1 MKINLYYNEFN
12 KDYNLNILKKIGFI
26 QEEILSL
33 NNLLIYNIEDIKIKI
48 NNNYYILGID
58 DLYFNLN
65 LKYFLEKN
73 NLNESDIEKIVI
85 YDRKRDEN
93 GNVIKDNIIIDKY
106 NEWYANNNYS
116 NFEHN
121 NSHILRFPIDMILHN
136 ILRRIPLNNSINI
149 SNNNISYD
157 PLNIITDKDADDK
170 DADERDDDERD
181 GDERD
186 DDERDGDERDAYERD
201 DDDKD
206 AYERDADE
214 RDADDKDADERDADD
229 KDADERDDDERD
241 HDERD
246 DDEKNDDERR
256 DADDKVS
263 NINNNSIENLND
275 IINIFDNIIHR
286 NTITNIR
293 NDYNSLYNRYSN
305 LEYLSLSPILENL
318 QNEYDD
324 MPDLIDN
331 NNNIFNFMN
340 IDQNYEDVKVIL
352 NEEQFA
358 NQKHSIFKELNNNT
372 TNECLICI
380 QEFDEDDE
388 VTKITCNHVFHKNCI
403 KNWVCKESN
412 KCPICRLEVD
422 KFTC

>member
-48 NNNYYILGID
+48 NNNYYIFGID
-58 DLYFNLN
+58 DLFFNLN

-73 NLNESDIEKIVI
+73 HLNENDIEKIVI

-93 GNVIKDNIIIDKY
+93 GNVIKNNIIIDKY
-106 NEWYANNNYS
+106 NEWYANNSYS

-121 NSHILRFPIDMILHN
+121 NSHILRFPIDMILQN
-136 ILRRIPLNNSINI
+136 ILRVPLNNSINI
-149 SNNNISYD
+149 SNNDILYES
-157 PLNIITDKDADDK
+157 LNIITDRDADDKDADDK
-170 DADERDDDERD
+170 DADERN
-181 GDERD
+181 
-186 DDERDGDERDAYERD
+186 A
-201 DDDKD
+201 DDKD
-206 AYERDADE
+206 ADDK
-214 RDADDKDADERDADD
+214 DADDKDADERNADERNAD
-229 KDADERDDDERD
+229 ERNADERDDDERD
-241 HDERD
+241 DDERG
-246 DDEKNDDERR
+246 DDERR

-286 NTITNIR
+286 NIITNIR

-318 QNEYDD
+318 QNEYDN
-324 MPDLIDN
+324 MPDLIDDLPDLIDD

-340 IDQNYEDVKVIL
+340 INQNYEDVKIIL

-358 NQKHSIFKELNNNT
+358 NQKHYIFKELNNNT

-380 QEFDEDDE
+380 EEFDGDDE

>member
-157 PLNIITDKDADDK
+157 PLNIITDK
-170 DADERDDDERD
+170 
-181 GDERD
+181 
-186 DDERDGDERDAYERD
+186 
-201 DDDKD
+201 
-206 AYERDADE
+206 
-214 RDADDKDADERDADD
+214 
-229 KDADERDDDERD
+229 
-241 HDERD
+241 
-246 DDEKNDDERR
+246 